1 MSFTRRNAILGAAAI
16 SGVTLAATLASAQG
30 RHPKISEAIR
40 ALDAAKDDL
49 NHAAHDF
56 GGHRVDALHACDN
69 AIAQLRTC
77 LNYP

>member
-1 MSFTRRNAILGAAAI
+1 MSFTRRNAIIGAAAI
-16 SGVTLAATLASAQG
+16 GSVTLAATLAEAQE
-30 RHPKISEAIR
+30 RHPKIREAIR

-56 GGHRVDALHACDN
+56 GGHRVDALRACDN

-77 LNYP
+77 LSYP